1 MEQTCVSRYAPAN
14 IIHEYQPWL
23 CVSIVIVR
31 IVVSTWGTFGDLHPV
46 LALCAGLR
54 QRGHHLSIATCPLYR
69 ERVEALG
76 YEFHPLRPDLPDPK
90 EIHDLARRV
99 MDPRT
104 GTKTMLT
111 DVLLP
116 SLRDM
121 DDDLHA
127 ACKNADLLISH
138 SLVFPSPIVAE
149 RLGIPFYSMVLQPI
163 VFCSAYDPPIPPG
176 VTKMIGKPMPPPGVM
191 APLLKLAKYQ
201 TRRWVKAVDRLRSE
215 YHLQKGGHPLFDG
228 QFSPDLTLALFS
240 PQLGAPQPD
249 WPANVVQPGFLF
261 HDHLEGGEAAGWSAD
276 VQEFLDAGPA
286 PILFTLGTSAVFAA
300 GDFFKQSAWA
310 AHRAGHRSVLLVG
323 RLPDGQTELE
333 GLPPGA
339 LAVPYAPHSM
349 IMPKCSL
356 VVHQGGAGTTAQAMR
371 AGKPQLVVPFAHD
384 QPDNAHRIV
393 KAGLGAWRPRRRC
406 KGMGYTRLLRSL
418 MSDDVIKATAQLT
431 GELVAAENGVGGA
444 CDAIEKTW
452 ARHQAKTKK

>member
-1 MEQTCVSRYAPAN
+1 M
-14 IIHEYQPWL
+14 
-23 CVSIVIVR
+23 R
-31 IVVSTWGTFGDLHPV
+31 IVVSTWGTYGDLHPV
-46 LALCAGLR
+46 LGLCAGLR
-54 QRGHHLSIATCPLYR
+54 QRGHHLGIATCPLYK

-90 EIHDLARRV
+90 DIHDLARRV

-121 DDDLHA
+121 DEDLHT
-127 ACKNADLLISH
+127 ACKDADLLISH

-149 RLGIPFYSMVLQPI
+149 RLGIPFFSMVLQPI

-176 VTKMIGKPMPPPGVM
+176 VTKLIGKPMPPPGVM
-191 APLLKLAKYQ
+191 APLLTFAKYR
-201 TRRWVKAVDRLRSE
+201 TRRWVKAVDALRSE

-240 PQLGAPQPD
+240 PQLGSPQPD
-249 WPANVVQPGFLF
+249 WPEHVVQPGFLF

-276 VQEFLDAGPA
+276 VQAFLDAGPE

-310 AHRAGHRSVLLVG
+310 AYRAGHRSILLVG
-323 RLPDGQTELE
+323 RLPDGQKELE

-384 QPDNAHRIV
+384 QPDNAHRVV

-406 KGMGYTRLLRSL
+406 KGMGYTRLLQSL
-418 MSDDVIKATAQLT
+418 MTDDVIKATARRI
-431 GELVAAENGVGGA
+431 GEIVSAENGVSGA
-444 CDAIEKTW
+444 CDAIESAFATY
-452 ARHQAKTKK
+452 QTKHKK